1 MQNQN
6 LIKNPDGQSRK
17 FSLRLIPFAKRARSA
32 IVPFVLQIF
41 AAVGLTGW
49 LSLRNGQLAV
59 NNVAAQLRGEITAR
73 IKERLNV
80 YLNTPEVINKIN
92 ANTIEQGQL
101 NLQDLTTMERH
112 FWYQSQVF
120 DLVSYIQLGSQAG
133 EFVGLAVND
142 DGTLTYQVT
151 KFTGS
156 LRTYAID
163 SEGKRGELLK
173 VSPHYDPRNR
183 PWYIAPARAKDVKWT
198 LPWAPIIFCGL
209 ISR

>member
-1 MQNQN
+1 M
-6 LIKNPDGQSRK
+6 
-17 FSLRLIPFAKRARSA
+17 
-32 IVPFVLQIF
+32 QIF

-183 PWYIAPARAKDVKWT
+183 PWYIA
-198 LPWAPIIFCGL
+198 LPGQ
-209 ISR
+209 RT